1 MTIHIR
7 RAHGLNAEEA
17 RDTADQLAKELAERF
32 DVEHH
37 WDEGVLYF
45 ARPGVNGEIRIDD
58 GVIDI
63 TTELGFLFSALKPA
77 VEREINRYLDE
88 HFNPA

>member
-7 RAHGLNAEEA
+7 RAHQLNAEQA
-17 RDTADQLAKELAERF
+17 RDTADQLASELAERF

-37 WDEGVLYF
+37 WDDAVLHF
-45 ARPGVNGEIRIDD
+45 TRPGVNGEIRIDD
-58 GVIDI
+58 GFIDI
-63 TTELGFLFSALKPA
+63 KTELGFLFSALRPA

-88 HFNPA
+88 HFDAS